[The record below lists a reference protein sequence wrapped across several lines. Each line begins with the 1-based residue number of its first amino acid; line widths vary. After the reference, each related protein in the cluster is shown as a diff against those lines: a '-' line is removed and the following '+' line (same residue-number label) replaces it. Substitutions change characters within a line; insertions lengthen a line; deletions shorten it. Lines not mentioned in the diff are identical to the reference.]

1 MRQSV
6 SDALRR
12 AITGAPVSRYRIARD
27 TGVEQSA
34 LSRFVKGR
42 RSLDLTTVDL
52 LADYLGLELV
62 KREDKGKVKR

>member
-12 AITGAPVSRYRIARD
+12 AIAGAAVSRYRIARD

-52 LADYLGLELV
+52 LADYLDLELV